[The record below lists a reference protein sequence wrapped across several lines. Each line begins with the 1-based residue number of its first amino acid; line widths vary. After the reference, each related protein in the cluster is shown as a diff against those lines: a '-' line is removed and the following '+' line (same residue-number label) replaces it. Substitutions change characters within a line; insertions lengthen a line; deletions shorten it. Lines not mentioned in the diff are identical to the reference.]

1 MRSQLLP
8 MATSVSRTLLFLAP
22 LFAIICAGCGPPPP
36 LDTSLLTGEPCEPPC
51 WQGLTP
57 GESTLEEV
65 NEWMRT
71 SGFVNTQ
78 SVSRSTHT
86 RLTRGGDEVAG
97 VSIWWCSRAGLCRGR
112 SNRFSTEGGVLDD
125 ITIRPDYPL
134 TLERL
139 FERYG
144 PPEKYVANVPIGGPL
159 YYDVTLYYP
168 THGFTAH
175 LVVSYRDGTLQPEFQ
190 VGEVWYFQAAPLER
204 FLELRCEAGYGG
216 CSLERSLEF
225 LRDWPG
231 YGPIDLD

>member
-1 MRSQLLP
+1 MRSHP
-8 MATSVSRTLLFLAP
+8 VRVATSVSISLLFLA
-22 LFAIICAGCGPPPP
+22 LLMAAICTGCGEPPP
-36 LDTSLLTGEPCEPPC
+36 LDMSLLTGEPCEPPC

-57 GESTLEEV
+57 GVSTHSEV

-71 SGFVNTQ
+71 SGFVNTR

-97 VSIWWCSRAGLCRGR
+97 VTIWWCSRAGLCRG
-112 SNRFSTEGGVLDD
+112 SNRFSTESSVLDD

-144 PPEKYVANVPIGGPL
+144 SPEKYVANVPIGGPL
-159 YYDVTLYYP
+159 YYQVTLFYP
-168 THGFTAH
+168 THGFTAY
-175 LVVSYRDGTLQPEFQ
+175 LRVSIDGTLQPESR
-190 VGEVWYFQAAPLER
+190 VASVWYFRAAPLER
-204 FLELRCEAGYGG
+204 FLELRWEQGVV
-216 CSLERSLEF
+216 SSTPDEQLEY

-231 YGPIDLD
+231 YGPIPRD